1 MGARQLYVSATNTCS
16 TVDFYRRQGCMLSIP
31 ADPAAEAIF
40 DLIDEPPE
48 MAGAENPVGEAAHL
62 EEMHLVLT
70 L

>member
-1 MGARQLYVSATNTCS
+1 
-16 TVDFYRRQGCMLSIP
+16 MLSIP